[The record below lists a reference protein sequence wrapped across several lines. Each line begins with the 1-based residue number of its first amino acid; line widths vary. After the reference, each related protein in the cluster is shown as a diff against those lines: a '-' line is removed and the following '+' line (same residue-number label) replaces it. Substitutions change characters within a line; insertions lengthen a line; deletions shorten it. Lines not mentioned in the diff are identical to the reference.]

1 MQKINS
7 ITDLREAIVKLENAH
22 AIETKMLREQF
33 NLTYESLKPINLIK
47 STFKEAALSVD
58 LKDNIVNSTVG
69 LVAGFLSKK
78 IFEGVSRNP
87 LKKLL
92 GTALM
97 FGITNIVTK
106 NPETVKKAGKKIFE
120 IIRPEHIKSSNGTER
135 LK

>member
-7 ITDLREAIVKLENAH
+7 ITDLREAILELESRQAEEEK
-22 AIETKMLREQF
+22 IMRGQF
-33 NLTYESLKPINLIK
+33 NLTYESLKPLNLIK

-120 IIRPEHIKSSNGTER
+120 IIRPEHNGSSNGTER